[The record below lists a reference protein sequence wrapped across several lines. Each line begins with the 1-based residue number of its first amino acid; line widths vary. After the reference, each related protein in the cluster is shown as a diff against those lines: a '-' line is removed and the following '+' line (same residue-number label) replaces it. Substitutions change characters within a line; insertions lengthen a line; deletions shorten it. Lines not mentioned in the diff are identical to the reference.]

1 MENHQSLFLRY
12 VKSLGVA
19 HTSEYT
25 ERIFQEHP
33 YKYSLYGLSKLL
45 AKYHVPNEALR
56 LKDKSVISS
65 MDVPFIAEAS
75 HDLVIVKRVDNG
87 QVCYD
92 WYGEDITLPTDE
104 FMRMWTGV
112 VLIAHPD
119 ALSAEPEYALH
130 KKAHDVERMKRIAIF
145 VCLIGLLT
153 YLGIENAVFS
163 SWVLCLM
170 ALSNVVGAYLS
181 YLLLQKQ
188 LHIQSDT
195 ADRICNLWKKS
206 SCNNVLETP
215 AAKLLGSVGWS
226 EVGFAYFTTNVAVC
240 FLCPSWVGYLG
251 GLSVLSLVYA
261 AWSIWYQAVKARS
274 WCPLCL
280 LVQGVFVVQAI
291 VSFSYSYQQWRD
303 VWHSFIDIEVVVLFI
318 CYALFL
324 LLLNRL
330 TSQLADTDQAV
341 QWKYKY
347 NSLKAREDVFHALQV
362 NQPVYDIS
370 EASSLFFGKAD
381 ASKTITVFSNPYC
394 NPCAMMHKRLNG
406 LLEEDCRVQYVFT
419 YFSEELSNVNKYII
433 AAYQTLGAEKAWNL
447 LTAWYDGGKSQRDD
461 FFKKLHLTI
470 ESTLVEQE
478 FHRHEAWRELTHFNA
493 TPTLLV
499 NGQQLTAPYQV
510 EDLFY

>member
-1 MENHQSLFLRY
+1 MENHQSLFSRY
-12 VKSLGVA
+12 LKALGVA

-33 YKYSLYGLSKLL
+33 YKYTLYGLSKLL

-65 MDVPFIAEAS
+65 IDVPFIAEVS
-75 HDLVIVKRVDNG
+75 HDLVIVKRVDKG

-92 WYGEDITLPTDE
+92 WYGEDITLSADE

-112 VLIAHPD
+112 VLIAHLD

-130 KKAHDVERMKRIAIF
+130 KKTNDIECLKSVAIL

-163 SWVLCLM
+163 SWGLSLM

-188 LHIQSDT
+188 LHVQSHT

-215 AAKLLGSVGWS
+215 AAKLFGTVGWS
-226 EVGFAYFTTNVAVC
+226 EVGFAYFATNVAVC
-240 FLCPSWVGYLG
+240 FLCPSWLGYIG
-251 GLSVLSLVYA
+251 VLSVLALVYA
-261 AWSIWYQAVKARS
+261 AWSIWYQAVRARS

-280 LVQGVFVVQAI
+280 LVQGVFVVQTI
-291 VSFSYSYQQWRD
+291 IFFSYQQWGGFVHFSIHRG
-303 VWHSFIDIEVVVLFI
+303 VVALFA
-318 CYALFL
+318 CYILFL
-324 LLLNRL
+324 LLLNRF

-341 QWKYKY
+341 LWKYKY
-347 NSLKAREDVFHALQV
+347 NSLKAREDVFQALQA

-381 ASKTITVFSNPYC
+381 VAKTITVFSNPYC

-433 AAYQTLGAEKAWNL
+433 AAYQTLGAEKTWNL
-447 LTAWYDGGKSQRDD
+447 LTAWYDGGKSQRED
-461 FFKKLHLTI
+461 FFKKLHLMI

-499 NGQQLTAPYQV
+499 NGQQLAAPYQV